1 MAAGKSHGET
11 CPQGFQYALIGH
23 VGATPAQR
31 GTMTPLMR
39 PLYHVAD
46 LKRLINPGIV
56 AVVGASE
63 TRGSFGER
71 TLSNMAAF
79 TGKVFAINPKYQT
92 LLGRP
97 CVPSLADMPDSP
109 DCVVLCVARPM
120 VEGMIESAASVQAG
134 GVVVYASGFAET
146 AKPDRVEAQQR
157 LVELAHHSGV
167 RVVGP
172 NCVGLANTRSG
183 AGLNFMPDYAG
194 MGHRRGPIGIVSQSG
209 ALGYTVLQGM
219 QRGIGFSHYLAA
231 GNSCDVDVC
240 DFISYLAEDDD
251 TKAIICLLE
260 GVKDG
265 AHFLEAAR
273 KARDAGKPLIVYKTG
288 NSETSSKAA
297 MSHTGTM
304 VGSAVAYRT
313 AFEDSG
319 AIAIDDLEAVLET
332 ASFFAKT
339 GAPTRGRGVGIL
351 STSGG
356 AAVICADKAEVHS
369 VELPA
374 LEAKTAGAL
383 HEVVPDF
390 GSVANPSDLT
400 AEVLKTSETFGFCLD
415 AFLNDSNFSALVM
428 PMIFAHASSSGAR
441 APTIAEAAARTDRP
455 LAVVW
460 MNEWY
465 QGPGSELLD
474 ADAKVCMFRS
484 ADRCFATLRAW
495 FDWHEGRGRGHARSD
510 RRSAPAAEQ
519 AARAILSDAR
529 GRGATLSETDSK
541 RVLACYGIAI
551 PQEILAR
558 DPEHAAL
565 AADRIGCPV
574 AVKIVSPDI
583 LHKTEAGGVRLG
595 LSTPG
600 NAREAARNIL
610 ASAFRYA
617 PEAKIDGISVQQMAS
632 PGVEMVLGIKN
643 DRQFGPLIATGLG
656 GIMVELLGDTAVRLA
671 PVDDQAARGMLA
683 SLKGYTLLTGFR
695 GKPGLDIDRLIDI
708 ICRLSELADDLR
720 DVVDQIDVNPVIVSS
735 SGAMATDALIV
746 CR

>member
-1 MAAGKSHGET
+1 M
-11 CPQGFQYALIGH
+11 
-23 VGATPAQR
+23 
-31 GTMTPLMR
+31 MTSSMR
-39 PLYHVAD
+39 PLYNAAD
-46 LKRLINPGIV
+46 LKRLIDPKVV

-71 TLSNMAAF
+71 TLSNMSGF
-79 TGKVFAINPKYQT
+79 SGKVFAINPKYQT

-97 CVPSLADMPDSP
+97 CVPSLAELPERP
-109 DCVVLCVARPM
+109 DCVVLCVARQM
-120 VEGMIESAASVQAG
+120 VESMIEAAAAAGAG

-146 AKPDRVEAQQR
+146 AKPDRIEAQER
-157 LVELAHHSGV
+157 LIEVAHRTGV

-219 QRGIGFSHYLAA
+219 ERGIGFSHYLAA

-240 DFISYLAEDDD
+240 DFISYLAENDD
-251 TKAIICLLE
+251 TRSIICLLE

-265 AHFLEAAR
+265 DRFLSAAR
-273 KARDAGKPLIVYKTG
+273 KAREAGKALIVYKTG

-304 VGSAVAYRT
+304 VGSVAAYQ
-313 AFEDSG
+313 AALAEVG
-319 AIAIDDLEAVLET
+319 AIALDNLEAVLET
-332 ASFFAKT
+332 ASFFAKA

-356 AAVICADKAEVHS
+356 AAVICADKAEAHGVP
-369 VELPA
+369 LPS
-374 LEAKTAGAL
+374 LEARTASAL

-415 AFLNDSNFSALVM
+415 AFLNDSGFSALVM

-441 APTIAEAAARTDRP
+441 APTIVEAASRTDRP

-474 ADAKVCMFRS
+474 ADPKVCMFRS
-484 ADRCFATLRAW
+484 ADRCFAALKAW
-495 FDWHEGRGRGHARSD
+495 FDWHEHRASHRTSAP
-510 RRSAPAAEQ
+510 RRSSLSAEL
-519 AARAILSDAR
+519 AARGILSSAKA
-529 GRGATLSETDSK
+529 GGAALSETDSK
-541 RVLACYGIAI
+541 RVLDCYGIAI
-551 PQEILAR
+551 PREILAG
-558 DPEHAAL
+558 DPEQAVRAS
-565 AADRIGCPV
+565 REIGGPV
-574 AVKIVSPDI
+574 ALKIVSPDI
-583 LHKTEAGGVRLG
+583 LHKTEAGGVKLG
-595 LSTPG
+595 LSTPQDVS
-600 NAREAARNIL
+600 AAAADIL
-610 ASAFRYA
+610 ASAKRYA
-617 PEAKIDGISVQQMAS
+617 PQARIDGVSVQQMVP
-632 PGVEMVLGIKN
+632 PGIEIVLGVKN
-643 DRQFGPLIATGLG
+643 DRQFGPLVAAGLG
-656 GIMVELLGDTAVRLA
+656 GIMVELLGDTQVRLA
-671 PVDDQAARGMLA
+671 PVDDQAARAMLA
-683 SLKGYTLLTGFR
+683 SLRGHALLTGFR
-695 GKPGLDIDRLIDI
+695 GKPGIDIDRLVDI
-708 ICRLSELADDLR
+708 ICRLSELAHDLR
-720 DVVDQIDVNPVIVSS
+720 DVIDQIDVNPVIASAD
-735 SGAMATDALIV
+735 GAIAADALIV

>member
-1 MAAGKSHGET
+1 MNHLNARA
-11 CPQGFQYALIGH
+11 
-23 VGATPAQR
+23 
-31 GTMTPLMR
+31 
-39 PLYHVAD
+39 LYHHAD
-46 LKRLINPGIV
+46 LRRLINPKVV

-71 TLSNMAAF
+71 TLSNMSAF
-79 TGKVFAINPKYQT
+79 TGKVFAINPKYRS

-97 CVPSLADMPDSP
+97 CVPSLADLPESP
-109 DCVVLCVARPM
+109 DCVVLCVARQM
-120 VEGMIESAASVQAG
+120 VEGMIEAAAAVKAG
-134 GVVVYASGFAET
+134 GVIVYASGFAET
-146 AKPDRVEAQQR
+146 AKPDRIEAQQR
-157 LVELAHHSGV
+157 LIELALRTGV

-172 NCVGLANTRSG
+172 NCVGLANTGSA
-183 AGLNFMPDYAG
+183 AGLNFMPDYAA

-219 QRGIGFSHYLAA
+219 ERGIGFSHYLAA

-251 TKAIICLLE
+251 TRSIVCLLE

-265 AHFLEAAR
+265 ARFMQAAR
-273 KARDAGKPLIVYKTG
+273 KARDAGKALIVYKTG

-304 VGSAVAYRT
+304 VGSVVAYKT
-313 AFEDSG
+313 AIEEAG

-339 GAPTRGRGVGIL
+339 MAPTNGRGVGIL

-356 AAVICADKAEVHS
+356 AAVICADKAEAHS
-369 VELPA
+369 VTLPV
-374 LEAKTAGAL
+374 LEEKTARAL

-415 AFLNDSNFSALVM
+415 AFMNDSGFSALVM

-441 APTIAEAAARTDRP
+441 APTIVEAAARTDRP

-465 QGPGSELLD
+465 QGPGSEVLD
-474 ADAKVCMFRS
+474 ADPRVCMFRS

-495 FDWHEGRGRGHARSD
+495 FDWHERRTCKPAAA
-510 RRSAPAAEQ
+510 RRSLASAAQ
-519 AARAILSDAR
+519 GARAILSAAR
-529 GRGATLSETDSK
+529 DRGAALSETDSK
-541 RVLACYGIAI
+541 RLLGCYGIAI
-551 PQEILAR
+551 PLEIVAR
-558 DPEHAAL
+558 DPEQAAS
-565 AADRIGCPV
+565 AAAKIGGPV
-574 AVKIVSPDI
+574 AIKIVSPDI

-595 LSTPG
+595 LSTPE
-600 NAREAARNIL
+600 NVREAARNIL
-610 ASAFRYA
+610 ASAARYA
-617 PEAKIDGISVQQMAS
+617 PQARIDGISVQQMVPA
-632 PGVEMVLGIKN
+632 GVEIVLGVKN
-643 DRQFGPLIATGLG
+643 DRQFGPLVAAGLG
-656 GIMVELLGDTAVRLA
+656 GIMVELLGDPAVRLA
-671 PVDDQAARGMLA
+671 PIGEQAARAMLA
-683 SLKGYTLLTGFR
+683 SLKGHALLTGFR
-695 GKPGLDIDRLIDI
+695 GKPGVDIDGLVDT
-708 ICRLSELADDLR
+708 ICRLSELAHDLK
-720 DVVDQIDVNPVIVSS
+720 DVIDQIDVNPVIASAGSV
-735 SGAMATDALIV
+735 MAADALIV

>member
-1 MAAGKSHGET
+1 M
-11 CPQGFQYALIGH
+11 
-23 VGATPAQR
+23 
-31 GTMTPLMR
+31 MTSFMR
-39 PLYHVAD
+39 PLYNAVD
-46 LKRLINPGIV
+46 LKRLIDPKVV

-71 TLSNMAAF
+71 TLSNMSGF
-79 TGKVFAINPKYQT
+79 SGKVFAINPKYQT

-97 CVPSLADMPDSP
+97 CVPSLAELPERP
-109 DCVVLCVARPM
+109 DCVVLCVARQM
-120 VEGMIESAASVQAG
+120 VESMIEAAAAAGAG

-146 AKPDRVEAQQR
+146 AKPDRIEAQER
-157 LVELAHHSGV
+157 LIEVAHRTGV

-219 QRGIGFSHYLAA
+219 ERGIGFSHYLAA

-240 DFISYLAEDDD
+240 DFISYLAENDD
-251 TKAIICLLE
+251 TRSIICLLE

-265 AHFLEAAR
+265 DRFLSAAR
-273 KARDAGKPLIVYKTG
+273 KAREAGKALIVYKTG

-304 VGSAVAYRT
+304 VGSVAAYQ
-313 AFEDSG
+313 AALAEVG
-319 AIAIDDLEAVLET
+319 AIALDNLEAVLET
-332 ASFFAKT
+332 ASFFAKA

-356 AAVICADKAEVHS
+356 AAVICADKAEAHGVP
-369 VELPA
+369 LPS
-374 LEAKTAGAL
+374 LEARTASAL

-415 AFLNDSNFSALVM
+415 AFLNDSGFSALVM

-441 APTIAEAAARTDRP
+441 APTIVEAASRTDRP

-474 ADAKVCMFRS
+474 ADPKVCMFRS
-484 ADRCFATLRAW
+484 ADRCFAALKAW
-495 FDWHEGRGRGHARSD
+495 FDWHEHRASHRTSAP
-510 RRSAPAAEQ
+510 RRSSLSAEL
-519 AARAILSDAR
+519 AARGILSSAKA
-529 GRGATLSETDSK
+529 GGAALSETDSK
-541 RVLACYGIAI
+541 RVLDCYGIAI
-551 PQEILAR
+551 PREILAG
-558 DPEHAAL
+558 DPEQAVRAS
-565 AADRIGCPV
+565 REIGGPV
-574 AVKIVSPDI
+574 ALKIVSPDI
-583 LHKTEAGGVRLG
+583 LHKTEAGGVKLG
-595 LSTPG
+595 LSTPQDVS
-600 NAREAARNIL
+600 AAAADIL
-610 ASAFRYA
+610 ASAKRYA
-617 PEAKIDGISVQQMAS
+617 PQARIDGVSVQQMVP
-632 PGVEMVLGIKN
+632 PGIEIVLGVKN
-643 DRQFGPLIATGLG
+643 DRQFGPLVAAGLG
-656 GIMVELLGDTAVRLA
+656 GIMVELLGDTQVRLA
-671 PVDDQAARGMLA
+671 PVDDQAARAMLA
-683 SLKGYTLLTGFR
+683 SLRGHALLTGFR
-695 GKPGLDIDRLIDI
+695 GKPGIDIDRLVDI
-708 ICRLSELADDLR
+708 ICRLSELAHDLR
-720 DVVDQIDVNPVIVSS
+720 DVIDQIDVNPVIASAD
-735 SGAMATDALIV
+735 GAIAADALIV

>member
-1 MAAGKSHGET
+1 M
-11 CPQGFQYALIGH
+11 
-23 VGATPAQR
+23 
-31 GTMTPLMR
+31 MTSSMR
-39 PLYHVAD
+39 PLYNAAD
-46 LKRLINPGIV
+46 LKRLIDPKVV

-71 TLSNMAAF
+71 TLSNMSGF
-79 TGKVFAINPKYQT
+79 SGKVFAINPKYQT

-97 CVPSLADMPDSP
+97 CVPSLAELPERP
-109 DCVVLCVARPM
+109 DCVVLCVARQM
-120 VEGMIESAASVQAG
+120 VESMIEAAAAAGAG

-146 AKPDRVEAQQR
+146 AKPDRIEAQER
-157 LVELAHHSGV
+157 LIEVAHRTGV

-219 QRGIGFSHYLAA
+219 ERGIGFSHYLAA

-240 DFISYLAEDDD
+240 DFISYLAENDD
-251 TKAIICLLE
+251 TRSIICLLE

-265 AHFLEAAR
+265 DRFLSAAR
-273 KARDAGKPLIVYKTG
+273 KAREAGKALIVYKTG

-304 VGSAVAYRT
+304 VGSVAAYQ
-313 AFEDSG
+313 AALAEVG
-319 AIAIDDLEAVLET
+319 AIALDNLEAVLET
-332 ASFFAKT
+332 ASFFAKA

-356 AAVICADKAEVHS
+356 AAVICADKAEAHGVP
-369 VELPA
+369 LPS
-374 LEAKTAGAL
+374 LEARTASAL

-415 AFLNDSNFSALVM
+415 AFLNDSGFSALVM

-441 APTIAEAAARTDRP
+441 APTIVEAASRTDRP

-474 ADAKVCMFRS
+474 ADPKVCMFRS
-484 ADRCFATLRAW
+484 ADRCFAALKAW
-495 FDWHEGRGRGHARSD
+495 FDWHEHRASHRTSAP
-510 RRSAPAAEQ
+510 RRSSLSAEL
-519 AARAILSDAR
+519 AARGILSSAKA
-529 GRGATLSETDSK
+529 GGAALSETDSK
-541 RVLACYGIAI
+541 RVLDCYGIAI
-551 PQEILAR
+551 PREILAG
-558 DPEHAAL
+558 DPEQAVRAS
-565 AADRIGCPV
+565 REIGGPV
-574 AVKIVSPDI
+574 ALKIVSPDI
-583 LHKTEAGGVRLG
+583 LHKTEAGGVKLG
-595 LSTPG
+595 LSTPQDVS
-600 NAREAARNIL
+600 AAAADIL
-610 ASAFRYA
+610 ASAKRYA
-617 PEAKIDGISVQQMAS
+617 PQARIDGVSVQQMVP
-632 PGVEMVLGIKN
+632 PGIEIVLGVKN
-643 DRQFGPLIATGLG
+643 DRQFGPLVAAGLG
-656 GIMVELLGDTAVRLA
+656 GIMVELLGDTQVRLA
-671 PVDDQAARGMLA
+671 PVDDQAARAMLA
-683 SLKGYTLLTGFR
+683 SLRGHALLTGFR
-695 GKPGLDIDRLIDI
+695 GKPGIDIDRLIDI
-708 ICRLSELADDLR
+708 ICRLSELAHDLR
-720 DVVDQIDVNPVIVSS
+720 DVIDQIDVNPVIASAD
-735 SGAMATDALIV
+735 GAIAADALIV

>member
-1 MAAGKSHGET
+1 
-11 CPQGFQYALIGH
+11 
-23 VGATPAQR
+23 
-31 GTMTPLMR
+31 MR
-39 PLYHVAD
+39 PLYHAAD

-79 TGKVFAINPKYQT
+79 TGKVFAINPKYQS

-97 CVPSLADMPDSP
+97 CVPSLADMPESP

-120 VEGMIESAASVQAG
+120 VEGMIESAAAVKAG

-146 AKPDRVEAQQR
+146 AKPDRIEAQQR
-157 LVELAHHSGV
+157 VVELAHRSGV

-240 DFISYLAEDDD
+240 DFISYLAEDDE

-265 AHFLEAAR
+265 SHFLEAAR
-273 KARDAGKPLIVYKTG
+273 KARDAGKALIVYKTG

-313 AFEDSG
+313 AFEDAG

-339 GAPTRGRGVGIL
+339 VAPSCGRGVGIL

-356 AAVICADKAEVHS
+356 AAVICADKAEAHR

-374 LEAKTAGAL
+374 LEAKTASAL

-415 AFLNDSNFSALVM
+415 AFLNDSSFSALVM

-441 APTIAEAAARTDRP
+441 APTIVEAAARTDRP

-495 FDWHEGRGRGHARSD
+495 FDWHDGRRRRQARSE

-529 GRGATLSETDSK
+529 GRGAALSETDSK

-565 AADRIGCPV
+565 AAGRIGGPV
-574 AVKIVSPDI
+574 AIKIASPDI

-595 LSTPG
+595 LSTPEDV
-600 NAREAARNIL
+600 REAANAIL
-610 ASAFRYA
+610 ASALHYA
-617 PEAKIDGISVQQMAS
+617 PQARIDGISVQQMAAS
-632 PGVEMVLGIKN
+632 GIEIVLGIKN
-643 DRQFGPLIATGLG
+643 DRQFGPLVAAGLG

-671 PVDDQAARGMLA
+671 PVGDQAARVMLA
-683 SLKGYTLLTGFR
+683 SLKGQALLTGFR
-695 GKPGLDIDRLIDI
+695 GKPGVDIERLVDA
-708 ICRLSELADDLR
+708 ICRLSELAHDLR
-720 DVVDQIDVNPVIVSS
+720 DVVDQIDVNPVIVGS
-735 SGAMATDALIV
+735 SGAMATDAVIV

>member
-1 MAAGKSHGET
+1 MAHPTAR
-11 CPQGFQYALIGH
+11 A
-23 VGATPAQR
+23 
-31 GTMTPLMR
+31 
-39 PLYHVAD
+39 LYHHDD
-46 LKRLINPGIV
+46 LHRLINPKVV

-71 TLSNMAAF
+71 TLANMAGF
-79 TGKVFAINPKYQT
+79 TGKVFAINPKYQN

-97 CVPSLADMPDSP
+97 CVPSLADMPESP

-120 VEGMIESAASVQAG
+120 VEGMIEAAAAVKAG
-134 GVVVYASGFAET
+134 GVIVYASGFAET
-146 AKPDRVEAQQR
+146 AKPDRIEAQLRLIELSQR
-157 LVELAHHSGV
+157 TGV

-172 NCVGLANTRSG
+172 NCVGLANTGSS

-219 QRGIGFSHYLAA
+219 ERGIGFSHYLAA

-240 DFISYLAEDDD
+240 DFISYLAEDDG
-251 TKAIICLLE
+251 TKSIICLLE

-265 AHFLEAAR
+265 GRFLQAAR
-273 KARDAGKPLIVYKTG
+273 KARDAGKALIVYKTG

-304 VGSAVAYRT
+304 VGSVVAYQT
-313 AFEDSG
+313 AFEETG

-339 GAPTRGRGVGIL
+339 RAPTGGHGVGIL

-356 AAVICADKAEVHS
+356 AAVICADKAEAHGVP
-369 VELPA
+369 LPA
-374 LEAKTAGAL
+374 LEAKTAKAL

-415 AFLNDSNFSALVM
+415 AFMNDAGFSALVM

-441 APTIAEAAARTDRP
+441 APTIVEAAARTDRP

-474 ADAKVCMFRS
+474 ADPRVCMFRS

-495 FDWHEGRGRGHARSD
+495 FDWHERRTAKRTQAL
-510 RRSAPAAEQ
+510 RRSPPSAGQ
-519 AARAILSDAR
+519 SARAILSEAR
-529 GRGATLSETDSK
+529 SRGAVLSETDSK
-541 RVLACYGIAI
+541 RILACYGIAI
-551 PQEILAR
+551 PREIVAR
-558 DPEHAAL
+558 DPEQAA
-565 AADRIGCPV
+565 AAASEIGGPV
-574 AVKIVSPDI
+574 AIKIVSPDI

-595 LSTPG
+595 LSTPESV
-600 NAREAARNIL
+600 REAAKNIL
-610 ASAFRYA
+610 ASAARYA
-617 PEAKIDGISVQQMAS
+617 PQARVDGISVQQMA
-632 PGVEMVLGIKN
+632 PAGVEIVLGVKN
-643 DRQFGPLIATGLG
+643 DRQFGPLVAAGLG
-656 GIMVELLGDTAVRLA
+656 GIMVELFGDTAVRLA
-671 PVDDQAARGMLA
+671 PIDDATARAMLA
-683 SLKGYTLLTGFR
+683 SLKSRTLLTGFR
-695 GKPGLDIDRLIDI
+695 GKPGVDIDGLVDT
-708 ICRLSELADDLR
+708 ICRLSELAHDLA
-720 DVVDQIDVNPVIVSS
+720 DVIDQIDVNPVIA
-735 SGAMATDALIV
+735 GATGVMAADALIV

>member
-1 MAAGKSHGET
+1 MNHPNART
-11 CPQGFQYALIGH
+11 
-23 VGATPAQR
+23 
-31 GTMTPLMR
+31 
-39 PLYHVAD
+39 LYHHDD
-46 LKRLINPGIV
+46 LHRLINPKVV

-71 TLSNMAAF
+71 TLSNMSAF
-79 TGKVFAINPKYQT
+79 TGKVFAINPKYQS

-97 CVPSLADMPDSP
+97 CVPSLADLPESP
-109 DCVVLCVARPM
+109 DCVVLCVARQM
-120 VEGMIESAASVQAG
+120 VGGMIEAAAAVKAG
-134 GVVVYASGFAET
+134 GVIVYASGFAET
-146 AKPDRVEAQQR
+146 AKSDRIEAQQR
-157 LVELAHHSGV
+157 LVELAHRTGV

-172 NCVGLANTRSG
+172 NCVGLANTSSA
-183 AGLNFMPDYAG
+183 AGLNFMPDYAA

-219 QRGIGFSHYLAA
+219 ERGIGFSHYLAA

-240 DFISYLAEDDD
+240 DFISYLAEDGD
-251 TKAIICLLE
+251 TRSIVCLLE

-265 AHFLEAAR
+265 ARFLQAAR
-273 KARDAGKPLIVYKTG
+273 KARDAGKALIVYKTG

-304 VGSAVAYRT
+304 VGSVVAYKT
-313 AFEDSG
+313 AIEEAG

-339 GAPTRGRGVGIL
+339 GAPTNGRGVGIL

-356 AAVICADKAEVHS
+356 AAVICADKAEAHDVA
-369 VELPA
+369 LPA
-374 LEAKTAGAL
+374 LEQKTAKAL

-415 AFLNDSNFSALVM
+415 AFMNDSGFSALVM

-441 APTIAEAAARTDRP
+441 APTIVEAAARTDRP

-465 QGPGSELLD
+465 QGPGSEVLD
-474 ADAKVCMFRS
+474 ADPRVCMFRS

-495 FDWHEGRGRGHARSD
+495 FDWHERRTQKPAPAA
-510 RRSAPAAEQ
+510 RRSPPSAEQ
-519 AARAILSDAR
+519 AARAILSSAKD
-529 GRGATLSETDSK
+529 RGAALSETDSK
-541 RVLACYGIAI
+541 RLLACYGIAI
-551 PQEILAR
+551 PREIVAR
-558 DPEHAAL
+558 DPEQAAS
-565 AADRIGCPV
+565 AAGEIGGPV

-595 LSTPG
+595 LSTPE
-600 NAREAARNIL
+600 NVREAARNIL
-610 ASAFRYA
+610 ASAARYA
-617 PEAKIDGISVQQMAS
+617 PQARVDGISVQQMA
-632 PGVEMVLGIKN
+632 PAGVEIVLGVKN
-643 DRQFGPLIATGLG
+643 DRQFGPLVAAGLG

-671 PVDDQAARGMLA
+671 PVGEQAARAMLG
-683 SLKGYTLLTGFR
+683 SLKSHALLTGFR
-695 GKPGLDIDRLIDI
+695 GKPGVDIDGLVDT
-708 ICRLSELADDLR
+708 ICRLSELAHDLR
-720 DVVDQIDVNPVIVSS
+720 DVVDQIDVNPVIAGPGGV
-735 SGAMATDALIV
+735 MAADALIV

>member
-1 MAAGKSHGET
+1 MIHTTARA
-11 CPQGFQYALIGH
+11 
-23 VGATPAQR
+23 
-31 GTMTPLMR
+31 
-39 PLYHVAD
+39 LYHHDD
-46 LKRLINPGIV
+46 LRRLINPGVV

-71 TLSNMAAF
+71 TLANMAGF
-79 TGKVFAINPKYQT
+79 TGKVFAINPKYRN

-97 CVPSLADMPDSP
+97 CVPSLADMPESP

-120 VEGMIESAASVQAG
+120 VEGMIEAAAAVKAG
-134 GVVVYASGFAET
+134 GVIVYASGFAET
-146 AKPDRVEAQQR
+146 AKPDRIEAQQR
-157 LVELAHHSGV
+157 LIELSQRTGV

-172 NCVGLANTRSG
+172 NCVGLANTGSS

-251 TKAIICLLE
+251 TKSIICLLE

-265 AHFLEAAR
+265 GRFLQAAR
-273 KARDAGKPLIVYKTG
+273 KARDAGKALIVYKTG

-304 VGSAVAYRT
+304 VGSVVAYQT
-313 AFEDSG
+313 AFEETG

-339 GAPTRGRGVGIL
+339 GAPTGGRGVGIL

-356 AAVICADKAEVHS
+356 AAVICADKAEAHDVP
-369 VELPA
+369 LPA
-374 LEAKTAGAL
+374 LEAKTAKAL

-415 AFLNDSNFSALVM
+415 AFMNDAGFSALVM

-441 APTIAEAAARTDRP
+441 APTIVEAAARTDRP

-474 ADAKVCMFRS
+474 ADPRVCMFRS

-495 FDWHEGRGRGHARSD
+495 FDWHERRAGRAAPAA
-510 RRSAPAAEQ
+510 RRSALSAGKG
-519 AARAILSDAR
+519 ARAIIYDAR
-529 GRGATLSETDSK
+529 SRGAALSETDSK
-541 RVLACYGIAI
+541 SILACYGIAI
-551 PQEILAR
+551 PREIVAR
-558 DPEHAAL
+558 DPEQAA
-565 AADRIGCPV
+565 AAAGKIGGPV
-574 AVKIVSPDI
+574 ALKIVSPDI

-595 LSTPG
+595 LSTPE
-600 NAREAARNIL
+600 NVRVVAAEIL
-610 ASAFRYA
+610 ASATRYA
-617 PEAKIDGISVQQMAS
+617 PGARIDGISVQQMA
-632 PGVEMVLGIKN
+632 PAGVEIVLGVKN
-643 DRQFGPLIATGLG
+643 DRQFGPLVAAGLG
-656 GIMVELLGDTAVRLA
+656 GIMVELFGDTAVRLA
-671 PVDDQAARGMLA
+671 PVDETTARAMLA
-683 SLKGYTLLTGFR
+683 SLKSRTVLTGFR
-695 GKPGLDIDRLIDI
+695 GKPGVDVDGLVDT

-720 DVVDQIDVNPVIVSS
+720 DVIDQIDVNPVIASRGGV
-735 SGAMATDALIV
+735 MAADALIV

>member
-1 MAAGKSHGET
+1 
-11 CPQGFQYALIGH
+11 
-23 VGATPAQR
+23 
-31 GTMTPLMR
+31 MTSSMR
-39 PLYHVAD
+39 PLYNAAD
-46 LKRLINPGIV
+46 LKRLIDPKVV

-71 TLSNMAAF
+71 TLSNMSAF
-79 TGKVFAINPKYQT
+79 SGKVFAINPKYQT

-97 CVPSLADMPDSP
+97 CVPSLADMPERP
-109 DCVVLCVARPM
+109 DCVVLCVARQM
-120 VEGMIESAASVQAG
+120 VESMIEAAAAAGAG

-146 AKPDRVEAQQR
+146 AKPDRIEAQGR
-157 LVELAHHSGV
+157 LIEVAHRTGV

-219 QRGIGFSHYLAA
+219 ERGIGFSHYLAA

-251 TKAIICLLE
+251 TRSIVCLLE

-265 AHFLEAAR
+265 DRFLAAAR
-273 KARDAGKPLIVYKTG
+273 KARDAGKALIVYKTG

-304 VGSAVAYRT
+304 VGSVVAYQ
-313 AFEDSG
+313 AALAEVG
-319 AIAIDDLEAVLET
+319 AIALDNLEAVLET
-332 ASFFAKT
+332 ASFFAKA

-356 AAVICADKAEVHS
+356 AAVICADKAEAHGVP
-369 VELPA
+369 LPS
-374 LEAKTAGAL
+374 LEAKTASAL

-415 AFLNDSNFSALVM
+415 AFLNDSGFSALVM

-441 APTIAEAAARTDRP
+441 APTIVEAAARTDRP

-474 ADAKVCMFRS
+474 ADPKVCMFRS
-484 ADRCFATLRAW
+484 ADRCFATLKAW
-495 FDWHEGRGRGHARSD
+495 FDWHEHRAGDRTPAP
-510 RRSAPAAEQ
+510 RRSSLSAEL
-519 AARAILSDAR
+519 AARGILSSAKAR
-529 GRGATLSETDSK
+529 GAALSETDSK
-541 RVLACYGIAI
+541 RVLDCYGIAI
-551 PQEILAR
+551 PREILAG
-558 DPEHAAL
+558 DPDQAVRASREIGGAVAL
-565 AADRIGCPV
+565 
-574 AVKIVSPDI
+574 KIVSPDI
-583 LHKTEAGGVRLG
+583 LHKTEAGGVKLG
-595 LSTPG
+595 LSTPQDVS
-600 NAREAARNIL
+600 AAAADIL
-610 ASAFRYA
+610 ASAKRYA
-617 PEAKIDGISVQQMAS
+617 PQARIDGVSVQQMVP
-632 PGVEMVLGIKN
+632 PGIEIVLGVKN
-643 DRQFGPLIATGLG
+643 DRQFGPLVAAGLG
-656 GIMVELLGDTAVRLA
+656 GIMVELLGDTQVRLA
-671 PVDDQAARGMLA
+671 PVDDQAARAMLA
-683 SLKGYTLLTGFR
+683 SLRGHALLTGFR
-695 GKPGLDIDRLIDI
+695 GKPGIDIDRLVDI
-708 ICRLSELADDLR
+708 ICRLSELAHDLR
-720 DVVDQIDVNPVIVSS
+720 DVIDQIDVNPVIASAD
-735 SGAMATDALIV
+735 GAIAADALIV